1 MKRTSCGGRSFHRG
15 KGAPLAAN
23 LAVHCFSGA
32 CAGSILAIDVN
43 AWRGYFGVLLVC
55 FFHVLFGF
63 EPLADMLNCKGD
75 ACDGGMT
82 SLAKERS
89 GD

>member
-1 MKRTSCGGRSFHRG
+1 
-15 KGAPLAAN
+15 
-23 LAVHCFSGA
+23 
-32 CAGSILAIDVN
+32 VN
-43 AWRGYFGVLLVC
+43 AWRGYFGIFLVC